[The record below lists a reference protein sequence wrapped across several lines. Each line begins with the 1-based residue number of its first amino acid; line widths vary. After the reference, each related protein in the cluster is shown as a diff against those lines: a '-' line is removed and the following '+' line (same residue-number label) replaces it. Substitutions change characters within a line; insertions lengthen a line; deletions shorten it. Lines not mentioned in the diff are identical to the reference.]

1 MFIRE
6 TIDNTA
12 LGLAL
17 RKPEP
22 SPANAVKINAE
33 IKIMRGVSES
43 VRSIDIEPRAGGSLT
58 KRKG

>member
-33 IKIMRGVSES
+33 IKINNYAGRFRECTLD
-43 VRSIDIEPRAGGSLT
+43 RYRAKSGGLT
-58 KRKG
+58 HQT